1 MEIKAR
7 FSQIGYVLLGVWGLF
22 LAAMTFLEYSPW
34 VLFTYIALTVW
45 LIGVRPF
52 IFTIQLDKERITIT
66 WFKFFIKRTTS
77 RDIQNIRLEVI
88 YPDAEENPEEAILHI
103 FNGAKCIHQVYA
115 NRGFEERDFRKL
127 IVKLEKNK
135 VAGQAVGNQALN
147 K

>member
-52 IFTIQLDKERITIT
+52 IFTIRLDKERITIT
-66 WFKFFIKRTTS
+66 WFKFFIKRITS
-77 RDIQNIRLEVI
+77 KDIQHIRLEVV
-88 YPDAEENPEEAILHI
+88 YPGVDENPEEAILHV
-103 FNGAKCIHQVYA
+103 FNGTRCIHQVYA
-115 NRGFEERDFRKL
+115 NRGFEEADFRRL
-127 IVKLEKNK
+127 IVKLEKFK
-135 VAGQAVGNQALN
+135 IAGQTISN
-147 K
+147 